1 MASTDRL
8 PGWQPF
14 AVGAVAVAGVT
25 GLLAGTVPGPLRAV
39 MLSLVLLTSVAG
51 AYGGAFV
58 GLPAGALSATVV
70 LSLPQVTTLAAVPRT
85 EVGAVT
91 MLLVAAGW
99 LAGLAHAQVRRAV
112 RGATAVDHLF
122 APPAGSLGLLSAE
135 AAELRAEEEMMRARH
150 HERPLSLLLC
160 HLDALPQT
168 DRTSYRR
175 ARRAVAR
182 VLEARLAP
190 TSLPF
195 ELDDETFGVLLPEI
209 EVTALPVVVQTIER
223 ALAET
228 TFADRAVGDRR
239 SIFDVLNVG
248 FAGVDGTERW
258 SGPRAM
264 IQAADRYKIERS
276 DEALPLTGPR
286 TA

>member
-14 AVGAVAVAGVT
+14 AVGAVAVAAMT
-25 GLLAGTVPGPLRAV
+25 GLLAGTVPGPMRAV
-39 MLSLVLLTSVAG
+39 LLLLVLLTTVAG

-58 GLPAGALSATVV
+58 GLPAGALCATVL
-70 LSLPQVTTLAAVPRT
+70 LSLPEVTTLSAVPRT
-85 EVGAVT
+85 EVVAVT
-91 MLLVAAGW
+91 LLLVAAGW
-99 LAGLAHAQVRRAV
+99 LAGLAHSQVGLAV
-112 RGATAVDHLF
+112 RGATIVDHLF
-122 APPAGSLGLLSAE
+122 APPIGSLGLLSAE

-168 DRTSYRR
+168 DRTSYGR

-182 VLEARLAP
+182 ILESRLAP
-190 TSLPF
+190 TAVPF
-195 ELDDETFGVLLPEI
+195 ELDDQTFGVLLPEI
-209 EVTALPVVVQTIER
+209 EATSLPMVVETIER
-223 ALAET
+223 ALDEA
-228 TFADRAVGDRR
+228 TFADRASSDRR
-239 SIFDVLNVG
+239 SVLDVLNVG

-258 SGPRAM
+258 SGPQAM
-264 IQAADRYKIERS
+264 IEAADRIRTERS
-276 DEALPLTGPR
+276 EETLPLSGLR